1 MIKYFLTLLI
11 ALCCVTLR
19 AQEQPISII
28 VPFAG
33 QKTVLHSGW
42 MFKQL
47 IYPASDGNMLTS
59 LPFKSAGWMPATV
72 PGTILTSLIKNG
84 QFPDPDFGMNNEL
97 IPDIYDIGKDFYSCW
112 YINRFTLSKYK
123 EGQKVWINFRGINY
137 KADLFLNGHRVNQ
150 EPLEG
155 MFLRRSFDI
164 TKFLKNDSIN
174 TLAVLVLPPDQVG
187 NPNGGQG
194 GDGMIARN
202 NTMQFTAGW
211 DWIQP
216 VRDRN
221 TGIWDEVTFTTTGS
235 VRLNDPFIA
244 TSVPGKRIPGEKQA
258 NAFITVSAELESF
271 ATQSVKGQFI
281 CTFNGK
287 EFSRNVEL
295 KAHSKLLVSLPEITV
310 KQPRLWWPNGMGN
323 PELYPIKIEFRLAN
337 GSVSDLKEEQIGI
350 REITSAMD
358 TLTKGRIFSIN
369 GQKLFI
375 RGGNWIASDWMLRLS
390 AERYATE
397 VRFHRD
403 MNLNM
408 IRVWGGGLTERPEF
422 YKACD
427 ENGILVMQDLWIS
440 GDCNGAWLD
449 PKKKESQLR
458 RSAYPDNHPL
468 FITSAIDQIKMLRN
482 HPSLCFWTGGN
493 EWAPANDVLEVLKN
507 DVFPTYDPQRLFI
520 SYSTSPELTF
530 NLLNNSG
537 DGPYG
542 ILEPEWFFNFRSH
555 PFNPELG
562 SVGLPEAQT
571 FRDIFEEKDL
581 RSPHD
586 LSRNAAMQYHKF
598 HGYGDQTERYGEY
611 KTLDELLLRAQMI
624 NYQQYQSFME
634 GWTSH
639 MWEWYTGIL
648 IWKTQNPWTAL
659 RGQMYDHG
667 LDQNACFFG
676 LRSACEPIH
685 IFWNK
690 LDNSIGIYN
699 TGLLEVDGLK
709 AISTICKLDGTL
721 IKTGEITAVSKPQTV
736 NKLFGLKVPEGT
748 GDVYFLKL
756 ELNNAEGKQISS
768 SFYWISSTGKDF
780 KALTTLEK
788 TKVSSVIRK
797 TGKGLSLSLTNE
809 GKVPAF
815 FIRIHVMD
823 SATGKRVIPTH
834 YSDNYI
840 SLLPKENRVIKIEPP
855 SNINIEQ
862 IKVKLHGWNIDQ

>member
-1 MIKYFLTLLI
+1 ML
-11 ALCCVTLR
+11 
-19 AQEQPISII
+19 
-28 VPFAG
+28 
-33 QKTVLHSGW
+33 
-42 MFKQL
+42 KQL
-47 IYPASDGNMLTS
+47 IYPSSDGNTLTT
-59 LPFKSAGWMPATV
+59 LAFNPAGWMPATV
-72 PGTILTSLIKNG
+72 PGTILTSLVKNG

-97 IPDIYDIGKDFYSCW
+97 IPDIYEVGKDFYSCW
-112 YINRFTLSKYK
+112 FINRFILSKHE

-155 MFLRRSFDI
+155 MFLRRSFEI

-174 TLAVLVLPPDQVG
+174 TMAILVLPPDQVG

-221 TGIWDEVTFTTTGS
+221 TGIWDEVTFTTTGT
-235 VRLNDPFIA
+235 VKLNDPLIA
-244 TSVPGKRIPGEKQA
+244 TSVPGKRVPGEKQT
-258 NAFITVSAELESF
+258 NAFITVSSELENLAS
-271 ATQSVKGQFI
+271 QPVKGQFV
-281 CTFNGK
+281 CAFDGK
-287 EFSRNVEL
+287 EFSKNVEL
-295 KAHSKLLVSLPEITV
+295 KANSKLSVALSAITV

-337 GSVSDLKEEQIGI
+337 GTVSDLKEERIGI
-350 REITSAMD
+350 REITSTMD
-358 TLTKGRIFSIN
+358 SLTKGRIFLIN

-375 RGGNWIASDWMLRLS
+375 RGGNWIASDWLLRLS

-440 GDCNGAWLD
+440 GDCNGAWQD
-449 PKKKESQLR
+449 AKKKESQLR
-458 RSAYPDNHPL
+458 RSEYPDNHPL
-468 FITSAIDQIKMLRN
+468 FIASAIDQIKMLRN

-493 EWAPANDVLEVLKN
+493 EWAPAKDVLEVLKN

-542 ILEPEWFFNFRSH
+542 ILEPEWFFNFRSN

-581 RSPHD
+581 RSAHA
-586 LSRNAAMQYHKF
+586 LSRNSAMQYHKF
-598 HGYGDQTERYGEY
+598 SAYADQTDRYGEY
-611 KTLDELLLRAQMI
+611 KTLDEFVLRAQMI

-667 LDQNACFFG
+667 LDQNACFYG

-685 IFWNK
+685 IFWNRK
-690 LDNSIGIYN
+690 DNSVGIYN
-699 TGLLEVDGLK
+699 TSLLEVNGLK

-721 IKTGEITAVSKPQTV
+721 IKAGESMAVSKPQTV
-736 NKLFGLKVPEGT
+736 NKLFDLKVPEGT

-756 ELNNAEGKQISS
+756 ELNNAEGKQVSS
-768 SFYWISSTGKDF
+768 SFYWVSATGKDF
-780 KALTTLEK
+780 KALTTLER
-788 TKVSSVIRK
+788 TKVSSVISK
-797 TGKGLSLSLTNE
+797 TEKGLTLSLTNE
-809 GKVPAF
+809 GNVPAF
-815 FIRIHVMD
+815 FIRIHVID
-823 SATGKRVIPTH
+823 PATGKRIVPTH

-840 SLLPKENRVIKIEPP
+840 SLFPKENRIINIELP
-855 SNINIEQ
+855 SNIDVEQ
-862 IKVKLHGWNIDQ
+862 IKIKLHGWNIDQ